1 MSGIQDTSQILKCE
15 FQPLTDQVGRQT
27 VTAIFQILDFCIPGF
42 VFKDPALTSAD
53 RDSACC
59 IRDRAIAGLC
69 RCIWNM
75 ICRLCIG
82 PQHILTNQL
91 S

>member
-1 MSGIQDTSQILKCE
+1 MTYLKFFYTNLYKAE
-15 FQPLTDQVGRQT
+15 TDFDEP
-27 VTAIFQILDFCIPGF
+27 ICKQILDFCIPGF

-82 PQHILTNQL
+82 PQHTVY
-91 S
+91 